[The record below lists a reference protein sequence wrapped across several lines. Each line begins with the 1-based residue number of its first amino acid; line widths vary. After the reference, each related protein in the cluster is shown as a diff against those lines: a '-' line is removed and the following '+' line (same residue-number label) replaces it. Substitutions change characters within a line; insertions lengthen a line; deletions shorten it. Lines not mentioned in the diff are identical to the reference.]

1 MPDLPELLR
10 TKAMSH
16 YKNATSCTY
25 FLGKE
30 AAESSVCEVRITE
43 KGEIVVSY
51 ETDDGYTVYKGQELG
66 KGHYLLESD
75 EPFGR
80 GSLHRFE
87 GSQILEGYWEEDGS
101 KGMWRIELSE
111 ISDDVT
117 GDAADDDEPVSDS
130 GSGNTENAVAVGELE
145 ISTSIDSHDSESF
158 EWETIPKF
166 YRFPLRHDWTVQLR
180 LPDDL
185 TRREGKRLARFVK
198 SLSCY

>member
-1 MPDLPELLR
+1 MPDSPELLR
-10 TKAMSH
+10 IKAMSH

-51 ETDDGYTVYKGQELG
+51 ETDDGYTVYKGQEQG

-101 KGMWRIELSE
+101 KGMWRIELAE

-117 GDAADDDEPVSDS
+117 GDAADVDEPVSDF
-130 GSGNTENAVAVGELE
+130 GSGNTENAVCRRGTGN
-145 ISTSIDSHDSESF
+145 INHD
-158 EWETIPKF
+158 
-166 YRFPLRHDWTVQLR
+166 
-180 LPDDL
+180 
-185 TRREGKRLARFVK
+185 
-198 SLSCY
+198 

>member
-1 MPDLPELLR
+1 
-10 TKAMSH
+10 MSH

-25 FLGKE
+25 FLGNE

-51 ETDDGYTVYKGQELG
+51 ATDDGYTVYKGQEQG

-75 EPFGR
+75 VPFGR

-87 GSQILEGYWEEDGS
+87 GSQILEGYWEAEGS
-101 KGMWRIELSE
+101 KGMWRIELAE
-111 ISDDVT
+111 ISDDLT
-117 GDAADDDEPVSDS
+117 GDAADVDEPLSDA
-130 GSGNTENAVAVGELE
+130 GSGNAQKSDAAEVLE
-145 ISTSIDSHDSESF
+145 ISTTNDSQESESF

-166 YRFPLRHDWTVQLR
+166 YRFPLRDDWTVQLR
-180 LPDDL
+180 IPDDL

>member
-1 MPDLPELLR
+1 MPDLPDLQR
-10 TKAMSH
+10 IKIMSH
-16 YKNATSCTY
+16 YKNATSGTY

-30 AAESSVCEVRITE
+30 AAESSACEVRITE

-51 ETDDGYTVYKGQELG
+51 ETDDGYTIYKGQEQG

-101 KGMWRIELSE
+101 KGMWRIELAE

-117 GDAADDDEPVSDS
+117 GDAADVDEPVSS
-130 GSGNTENAVAVGELE
+130 LENGNTENAVFDEEQE
-145 ISTSIDSHDSESF
+145 ISTTNDSQDSESF

-180 LPDDL
+180 IPDDL

-198 SLSCY
+198 SLSCG

>member
-1 MPDLPELLR
+1 
-10 TKAMSH
+10 MSH

-30 AAESSVCEVRITE
+30 AAESSACEVRITE
-43 KGEIVVSY
+43 KEKIVVSY
-51 ETDDGYTVYKGQELG
+51 ETDDGYTVYKGQEQG

-75 EPFGR
+75 EPSGR
-80 GSLHRFE
+80 GSLHRFD
-87 GSQILEGYWEEDGS
+87 GSQILEGYWEEEGS
-101 KGMWRIELSE
+101 KGMWRIELAE

-117 GDAADDDEPVSDS
+117 GDAADVDEPVS
-130 GSGNTENAVAVGELE
+130 GLENNNTENAVVAEEQE
-145 ISTSIDSHDSESF
+145 ISTTNDSQDSESF

-180 LPDDL
+180 IPDDL

>member
-1 MPDLPELLR
+1 
-10 TKAMSH
+10 MSH
-16 YKNATSCTY
+16 YKNATSCIY
-25 FLGKE
+25 FLGNE
-30 AAESSVCEVRITE
+30 AAESSDCEVRITE

-51 ETDDGYTVYKGQELG
+51 ETDDGYTVYKGQEQG

-87 GSQILEGYWEEDGS
+87 GSQILEGYWEEEGS
-101 KGMWRIELSE
+101 KGMWRIELAE

-117 GDAADDDEPVSDS
+117 GDAADDDEPVSGS
-130 GSGNTENAVAVGELE
+130 GSSNTESLDVAEQQAT
-145 ISTSIDSHDSESF
+145 STTIDSDDSESF

-166 YRFPLRHDWTVQLR
+166 YRFPLRQDWTVQLR

-198 SLSCY
+198 SLSCD